1 MEGKEDKQWF
11 NKDEGDSRKKQGS
24 SSRPSEQQRKKKSRS
39 KTNAKR
45 RREFDKSKTPGPVGG
60 KKAPQMKTPAPSG
73 NNVRKNA
80 PSSGNKA
87 QVRDQRPATKKQGAP
102 APAGRPKPGVP
113 SKAASSKKPATKK
126 KFKFAKLTG
135 KKNKNT
141 KPVKKDTNV
150 KDTDKD
156 TTVVIVPPVDTYKEG
171 KKKRAKKANLRN
183 GIVSFLLIIMAVTV
197 LMFVVHHLFN
207 YIAVK
212 PQLSFIS
219 EGSIE
224 HTIGARAIIVRKEE
238 VIASGVS
245 GDLVTQAAE
254 GSRVAKDQSIALVVP
269 DGMQSTVDN
278 LRNTQSQISDVQQEL
293 IENGEADGASAIYNE
308 INGSVEPII
317 DMMRTDAMNGNISD
331 MSSYSSSITVLL
343 SQRESELSE
352 LDFDDERLSV
362 LRSTAQS
369 YEEQLENSSARIR
382 ASKPGIISF
391 KLDGQEGELSFD
403 MLLSADPSEI
413 RERINSS
420 TGIITS
426 DLFIDPGEAV
436 ARIAS
441 NEKQYIACFLSGS
454 SASPAA
460 FEVGSLHTINVGSEG
475 ISIGKC
481 KVERVESTNDGLLVV
496 FSTTRYVEELL
507 DLRTVDIEVVIN
519 ESTGLRVP
527 VGCLVNP
534 DYNRQVATIYVNNE
548 GFADEV
554 DVLIVDNDR
563 EFAIIQ
569 PIGDN
574 TVPNMQTVI
583 ITNPSSIKPG
593 EKVEN

>member
-11 NKDEGDSRKKQGS
+11 NKDEGDSRKKQGAA
-24 SSRPSEQQRKKKSRS
+24 SRPANQQHKRKNQS
-39 KTNAKR
+39 KNNAKR
-45 RREFDKSKTPGPVGG
+45 RREFDKSKAPGPVGG
-60 KKAPQMKTPAPSG
+60 KKAPEMKTQAPSG
-73 NNVRKNA
+73 KPVRKNV
-80 PSSGNKA
+80 PSSGKPA
-87 QVRDQRPATKKQGAP
+87 PVKDQRPAAKKHGTP
-102 APAGRPKPGVP
+102 APAGIPKPGASKQSP
-113 SKAASSKKPATKK
+113 SAKKPVSKK
-126 KFKFAKLTG
+126 KFKLAKLKG
-135 KKNKNT
+135 KKNKDT
-141 KPVKKDTNV
+141 KNINKDTKAKNAAS
-150 KDTDKD
+150 D

-293 IENGEADGASAIYNE
+293 IENGEADGASAIYTE

-369 YEEQLENSSARIR
+369 YEDQLESSSARIR

-391 KLDGQEGELSFD
+391 KLDGQEDELSFD

-413 RERINSS
+413 RERINTS

-454 SASPAA
+454 NATPAA

-519 ESTGLRVP
+519 ESVGLRVP

-554 DVLIVDNDR
+554 DVLIVDSDR

-569 PIGDN
+569 PIGDS